1 MGRSGSGQ
9 VGLLGLTMRSWQAG
23 GVSLPHYSAGQ
34 YDVSTPITV
43 NQLQPGDL
51 VFWGDTDSPSSIYHV
66 ALYVGGGQIIHA
78 PRTGEDVA
86 QVSMYYWIAPNFFA
100 RP

>member
-1 MGRSGSGQ
+1 
-9 VGLLGLTMRSWQAG
+9 MRSWQAG

-43 NQLQPGDL
+43 NELQPGDL
-51 VFWGDTDSPSSIYHV
+51 VFWGDTESPSSIYHV